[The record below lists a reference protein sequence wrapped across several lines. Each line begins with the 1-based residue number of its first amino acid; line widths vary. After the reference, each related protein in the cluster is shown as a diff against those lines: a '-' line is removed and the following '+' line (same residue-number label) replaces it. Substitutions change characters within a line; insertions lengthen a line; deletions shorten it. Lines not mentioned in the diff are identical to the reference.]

1 VYTHKMRK
9 GFTLIELM
17 IVLSIIGVLAAIALP
32 AYQVYVAKTK
42 VISLVSTA
50 AAGLPAFSE
59 FYANNGHVPHD
70 SNAPGGIYATGS
82 ETESFWIA
90 LNNADFHSNIAY
102 ERTDTQAKFTL
113 TLARVNG
120 HVNNKKIDF
129 IFEDID
135 GNMKFVCLR
144 HPGLARQYVPNLCH
158 GFTDGSGAGGG

>member
-1 VYTHKMRK
+1 MQK

-17 IVLSIIGVLAAIALP
+17 IVLSIIGILAAVALP

-59 FYANNGHVPHD
+59 FYANNGQV
-70 SNAPGGIYATGS
+70 PGGVGAAVVGIDIAS
-82 ETESFWIA
+82 ETEGFWKA

-102 ERTDTQAKFTL
+102 NHTDTEAKFTL
-113 TLARVNG
+113 TLAGVNG
-120 HVNNKKIDF
+120 HVNTKKLDF

-135 GNMKFVCLR
+135 GNMKFICKR
-144 HPGLARQYVPNLCH
+144 HPGLERQYVPNLCH
-158 GFTDGSGAGGG
+158 GFTDGSGGGGG

>member
-1 VYTHKMRK
+1 
-9 GFTLIELM
+9 M

-59 FYANNGHVPHD
+59 FYANNGHAPHD
-70 SNAPGGIYATGS
+70 SNTPGGIYATGS

-102 ERTDTQAKFTL
+102 DRTDTQAKFTL
-113 TLARVNG
+113 TLAGVNG
-120 HVNNKKIDF
+120 NVNTKKIDF

-144 HPGLARQYVPNLCH
+144 HPGLERKYVPNLCH
-158 GFTDGSGAGGG
+158 GFTDGGGGG